1 MKTRRNGELGS
12 AARPSRKK
20 TGRVAENSPQI
31 VSTGKIFKTSISDD
45 SDTGSE
51 TEVEEE
57 EECGNLINTN
67 VTEDFGT
74 ENDGTR
80 FKTLLKTTF

>member
-1 MKTRRNGELGS
+1 MWFRAYLRNFTISKT
-12 AARPSRKK
+12 
-20 TGRVAENSPQI
+20 T
-31 VSTGKIFKTSISDD
+31 ISDD

-57 EECGNLINTN
+57 EECENLINAN

-80 FKTLLKTTF
+80 FKAMLKPIFEKCFN